1 MNQPQ
6 DTNAKFD
13 EIIKSCR
20 KLFQDKNADYGTSW
34 RALRMKAMTDQI
46 WIKAKRIRTIQE
58 TGDNKVGDSING
70 EYVGILNYSILALIQ
85 MKLQNDERMNISAE
99 EIMNLYDAE
108 VTLIK
113 ELLQKKN
120 HDYGEAWR
128 DMREESYADFILQK
142 LLRIKQIEENQGKVK
157 ASEGIDAGYQDAV
170 NYSIFAL
177 IRIKEAVS

>member
-1 MNQPQ
+1 MNPAK
-6 DTNAKFD
+6 DTNARFD
-13 EIIKSCR
+13 EIIQNCR

-34 RALRMKAMTDQI
+34 RALRIKAMTDQI

-85 MKLQNDERMNISAE
+85 MKLKNDERMDIPAK
-99 EIMNLYDAE
+99 EIMELYDTE
-108 VTLIK
+108 VSLIR

-128 DMREESYADFILQK
+128 DMRVESYVDFILQK
-142 LLRIKQIEENQGKVK
+142 LLRIKQIEENHGKVK
-157 ASEGIDAGYQDAV
+157 ASEGVDAGYQDTV

-177 IRIKEAVS
+177 IRMEEAVS